1 MFQTFANYISESTK
15 VLNDTVGY
23 MGEEKINKAIEL
35 CVSAIKNGKSILTC
49 GNGGSA
55 ADATHIAGELVMR
68 FMKDRRAFRCICLS
82 DNSGTITACANDV
95 DYSFIFERQV
105 EAFGDAGG
113 VLIAISTSGN
123 SPNVVR
129 AVERAKIMGV
139 NVIALTGEGGGK
151 LAKHA
156 DVLLDIPSKQTPC
169 IQQAHECI
177 YHYMCG
183 KIEDAVVGST

>member
-1 MFQTFANYISESTK
+1 MSQTFADYIHESSKVLSESIEHI
-15 VLNDTVGY
+15 
-23 MGEEKINKAIEL
+23 GEEKIGKAIDL
-35 CVSAIKNGKSILTC
+35 CVSAIKSGKSILTC

-55 ADATHIAGELVMR
+55 ADATHIAGEMVMR
-68 FMKDRRAFRCICLS
+68 FLKDRKAFRCICLS

-139 NVIALTGEGGGK
+139 NVIALTGLGGGK

-156 DVLLDIPSKQTPC
+156 DVLLDVPSKYTPY

-183 KIEDAVVGST
+183 GIEEKACAAT